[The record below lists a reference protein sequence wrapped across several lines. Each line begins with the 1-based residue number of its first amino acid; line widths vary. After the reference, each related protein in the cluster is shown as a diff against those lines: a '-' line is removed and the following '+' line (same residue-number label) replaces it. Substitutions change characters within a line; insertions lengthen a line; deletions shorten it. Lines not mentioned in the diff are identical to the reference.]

1 MMKCYLFILFLIIT
15 GYSNSVSQD
24 IIYLKVNPKSGDGAE
39 KLLQRYELAP
49 LQQYLT
55 SFKELNPGVKDLNL
69 SKQYILPIKIVP
81 YNGKSIRLSL
91 GISDYNL
98 ALKIQHYNEKM
109 VSKGIKSKHI
119 KIDKQVWVPI
129 HMLELENQ
137 INQQSKNSVI
147 PPVVNK
153 NSQQSEINSINSIFG
168 KKYSQILKSSNDL
181 SGCVFYICS
190 GHGGPDPGAIGTNNG
205 MELHEDEYAYDVSL
219 RFAKKLMENG
229 AEVYIIV
236 IDSTDG
242 IRDDR
247 FLNFSYN
254 EYYFGGSIIP
264 KDQRERL
271 RKRVEIINNLYH
283 KNTGKKQYVIE
294 THVDSR
300 YSDRRIDI
308 FFYYQNQNNESKD
321 VCQTLLETIE
331 NKYENHQPGRGYEG
345 TVSSRSLYMLNNCL
359 PTTVYIEIGN
369 IKNPADQVR
378 LIEVNNRQAIAN
390 WLSLGFINYLKKK

>member
-331 NKYENHQPGRGYEG
+331 NKYEKHQPGRGYEG